1 MEKKNLRIF
10 SVLILTVVVAQL
22 QLHAQCAPNCRDINA
37 SVIYDLNSEE
47 FHAKIFWEDVVTNYE
62 DCAAPVDYAFFSRG
76 GSPINQEDEVEN
88 EDYVLF
94 SVVCDYLTGVDMV
107 LSNDLGEC
115 TSRITFKTGIPVIL
129 GRSVD
134 VYCNDSII
142 TDPAILINDL
152 LPTTIIPCDY
162 GTVVPRFVAD
172 WIDAYECDPMSD
184 TVKVIYREWEA
195 FGKNGQRGVGVDTIV
210 VRSLPDISL
219 LNTYCVE
226 RDSIYC
232 GSIDEKFGP
241 YMVYP
246 EDPNGLLDLDGDQSL
261 CDTIYFL
268 EWDFGANGLTVSPAY
283 LDAKCDIDIHVDAWE
298 YENHCSPQYKIV
310 LEIKET
316 CPALTMSQPVCTVP
330 FLGNALERVGP
341 GYWRCEFWIIDY
353 DTVPPIAEVKY
364 DKLQDQNI
372 AWPEY
377 CENQEQHGDG
387 DPIHCY
393 PTPIYPGSGYDA
405 PVVIVPAS
413 SHDCA
418 AHTYIPP
425 LCVYD
430 DWSGVKQVKARIDGI
445 GTWVLEGTGE
455 ECDELD
461 TDDLY
466 CEDHD
471 YDVAGYCYESH
482 QTIKLPKSELPYRVT
497 YEIYDYCHNI
507 DTVYSYI
514 LVKDQTKPVA
524 VADKGVTVSLSDKKV
539 WVDAYTF
546 DEGSWDN
553 CGVNFILARRTDWYE
568 ACLDLCKNYDE
579 EGEEVSAITACWSG
593 EHGDTLY
600 FPHLEE
606 DKHLDEVEAHYVK
619 TLEWLCYDGVPC
631 GDLVYNAWLYDLM
644 KYATLH
650 CVDHPYEVD
659 NKYFRHLFEQFY
671 AGNGTYY
678 DCDSSEAVEFCIEK
692 FKIIYPY
699 FDPGCEFTAHNGF
712 MTQPVGGT
720 AGLVAAGYE
729 LSAAELGLI
738 DKYEQIGGGWSKEVP
753 FDCADACGP
762 VTVEILVMDY
772 WCNWSK
778 AWTDVWVED
787 KTPVTVGKDVVEELE
802 ITCATYKEARYG
814 YGDEVHKVSLEYL
827 VNAAKEGDE
836 IAYDSLDAILG
847 GYCKAWKDPYGN
859 YVDIDGEEIDCDI
872 DFYDKRCYCKEID
885 TSIRVYD
892 EHFGYIWKDSAYTK
906 CYYDDVHQDLYKGIV
921 VVNCEENVYCE
932 QDIWCEFDHCGQ
944 GYIFR
949 KFKIWQGCP
958 PQEGYGSSHT
968 PDTIYRHQRI
978 WVGNQCEL
986 DKYMFDVPYDQTVY
1000 SCGIEYDADGSG
1012 NVSGAADP
1020 EFTGYPEYKF
1030 DDDCRI
1036 VGIAYED
1043 KVFKIVGGD
1052 EGCYKIV
1059 RTWYFADWCE
1069 GKPVEKKWWKKD
1081 KGYTDYCVQKILVVD
1096 TIPPVCTITGPVDEG
1111 GTIEAGGCDYTFN
1124 ASVNITDVCGVIE
1137 YSWQLKEIKGSEAE
1151 IFQEGYGEL
1160 NGDSTDQV
1168 DISIKDLVTGS
1179 YKLVAVI
1186 TDECQNESYCEY
1198 NFDVVTGKKPAAICL
1213 TSLTVTLNPW
1223 DTNGDGTIDTAIGTV
1238 WADEFNQSSTPPC
1251 DSEEELE
1258 FYIELLGD
1266 GMGDADSFDMT
1277 YLEDYLEVGCD
1288 QLGSDQMVRMWVVA
1302 GEGSADF
1309 CDVIL
1314 KFNANDEI
1322 CVTEGSVDTIIGE
1335 TGSLVGEILDENGI
1349 TVEHVNVIAESNEAF
1364 ASLSS
1369 GEDGSYNITAT
1380 MGSIVTLTPEKD
1392 IFPMNGVSTQDIVKL
1407 LKHIG
1412 GSELL
1417 PTKYRYL
1424 AADVNRDGFINVL
1437 DVNDIRNL
1445 ILGNTDRFPRSQS
1458 WRFLLSDYEFQTDN
1472 PAGETIPMR
1481 LTLNVD
1487 ETNMRRD
1494 FIGVKMGDVTMDNDP
1509 AQRAPRSGNEV
1520 VLVAEDAQ
1528 LQPGES
1534 IEVSLRLR
1542 DAKAL
1547 AGMQFTL
1554 QWLNEMIEISP
1565 SFGDET
1571 VAGEEH
1577 MGVRVLDDGYLLTSW
1592 TSDDGTDQD
1601 LAGDMGVISF
1611 SVKAKVALRLSD
1623 VIAINSSMLSPE
1635 AYAGI
1640 EVHPVS
1646 LQFEGEVDKPDFE
1659 FKLEQNYP
1667 NPFRASTRIRYW
1679 LPTSDDVQI
1688 TVQDV
1693 SGKSVFIQQQFSDAG
1708 WNEWILDRSG
1718 IEAPGIYMYRLETSK
1733 GTATRK
1739 MLVTQ

>member
-1 MEKKNLRIF
+1 MEKRYLRIF
-10 SVLILTVVVAQL
+10 SVLILTVVVAQM

-37 SVIYDLNSEE
+37 SIIYDPIDEE

-62 DCAAPVDYAFFSRG
+62 DCAEPVDYAFFSRG

-94 SVVCDYLTGVDMV
+94 SLVCDYLTGVDMV
-107 LSNDLGEC
+107 LSNDVGEC
-115 TSRITFKTGIPVIL
+115 TSRITFKTGVPIIR

-142 TDPAILINDL
+142 ADPDVLINDE
-152 LPTTIIPCDY
+152 LPLAIIPCDY
-162 GTVVPRFVAD
+162 SSVGPRFVAD
-172 WIDAYECDPMSD
+172 WIDAYDCDPMSD

-195 FGKNGQRGVGVDTIV
+195 FGKDGQRGVGVDTIV

-261 CDTIYFL
+261 CDTLYFL

-298 YENHCSPQYKIV
+298 YENHCSPQYKVV

-316 CPALTMSQPVCTVP
+316 CPNLTMSQSACTVP
-330 FLGNALERVGP
+330 FIGNALENVGQ

-353 DTVPPIAEVKY
+353 DTVPPLAEVKY
-364 DKLQDQNI
+364 DKLQSQNV
-372 AWPEY
+372 AWHEAY
-377 CENQEQHGDG
+377 TEGDHADLG
-387 DPIHCY
+387 GIIPYHCY
-393 PTPIYPGSGYDA
+393 NLYQCPDEMNYA

-413 SHDCA
+413 SHDCS

-430 DWSGVKQVKARIDGI
+430 EWSGVKQVKARIEGI
-445 GTWVLEGTGE
+445 GAWVLENTGE
-455 ECDELD
+455 NCDHLD
-461 TDDLY
+461 EENYPRDKHVD
-466 CEDHD
+466 ED
-471 YDVAGYCYESH
+471 VVGYCYESH
-482 QTIKLPKSELPYRVT
+482 QTVKLPKSEYPYQVL

-507 DTVYSYI
+507 DTVYAYI
-514 LVKDQTKPVA
+514 MVKDQTRPVA
-524 VADKGVTVSLSDKKV
+524 VADKEVTVSLSDKKV
-539 WVDAYTF
+539 WVDANTF

-553 CGVNFILARRTDWYE
+553 CGVNFILARRSDWYE
-568 ACLDLCKNYDE
+568 FCIDLCNDYT
-579 EGEEVSAITACWSG
+579 VCWSG
-593 EHGDTLY
+593 PHGDTLY
-600 FPHLEE
+600 MPSLEK
-606 DKHLDEVEAHYVK
+606 DKHLDEVEAHYRE
-619 TLEWLCYDGVPC
+619 TLDWLCYDGVPC
-631 GDLVYNAWLYDLM
+631 GDLIYNAWLYDLM
-644 KYATLH
+644 KYTTLH
-650 CVDHPYEVD
+650 CVDHPYEVND
-659 NKYFRHLFEQFY
+659 KYFRHLFEEFY
-671 AGNGTYY
+671 SLNPYGTTYY
-678 DCDSSEAVEFCIEK
+678 DCDPGDNVEYCYEK
-692 FKIIYPY
+692 FKLISPHTGL
-699 FDPGCEFTAHNGF
+699 GCSQINGGF
-712 MTQPVGGT
+712 MAPVANT
-720 AGLVAAGYE
+720 DPEFYE
-729 LSAAELGLI
+729 LSAADLQLV
-738 DKYEQIGGGWSKEVP
+738 DQYEQIGGGWSKQVP
-753 FDCADACGP
+753 FDCTDACGP

-787 KTPVTVGKDVVEELE
+787 KTPVSVEKDVVEELE
-802 ITCATYKEARYG
+802 ITCATYKEAKYG
-814 YGDEVHKVSLEYL
+814 YSDEVHKVSLEYL
-827 VNAAKEGDE
+827 VNAAKEGDT

-859 YVDIDGEEIDCDI
+859 YVDADGYEINCDI
-872 DFYDKRCYCKEID
+872 DFYDKYCYCEDKD
-885 TSIRVYD
+885 TQIRVYD
-892 EHFGYIWKDSAYTK
+892 EHFGYIWKDSVIQN
-906 CYYDDVHQDLYKGIV
+906 CYYDEVHKPLTKGVV
-921 VVNCEENVYCE
+921 VVNCKENVHCE
-932 QDIWCEFDHCGQ
+932 QEIWCEFDHCGQ

-949 KFKIWQGCP
+949 KFKIWSDCAGAS
-958 PQEGYGSSHT
+958 EDYGSSHI

-978 WVGNQCEL
+978 WVGNNCDL
-986 DKYMFDVPYDQTVY
+986 NKYMFDVPYDQTVY
-1000 SCGIEYDADGSG
+1000 SCGIEYDTDGSG
-1012 NVSGAADP
+1012 NVTGAADP

-1036 VGIAYED
+1036 VGIAHED
-1043 KVFKIVGGD
+1043 KVFKVVGGD

-1059 RTWYFADWCE
+1059 RTWYFADWCG
-1069 GKPVEKKWWKKD
+1069 GKPVDPLWWRNRD
-1081 KGYTDYCVQKILVVD
+1081 GEIYSCQQKILVVD
-1096 TIPPVCTITGPVDEG
+1096 TIPPVCLITGPVDDG
-1111 GTIEAGGCDYTFN
+1111 RTIEAGGCDYTFN
-1124 ASVNITDVCGVIE
+1124 ASVNISDACGIIA
-1137 YSWQLKEIKGSEAE
+1137 YSWQLKEIKGTDADVVA
-1151 IFQEGYGEL
+1151 EGYGDL
-1160 NGDSTDQV
+1160 NSDSSDQV
-1168 DISIKDLVTGS
+1168 DISVDNLITGS
-1179 YKLVAVI
+1179 YKLVTVV

-1238 WADEFNQSSTPPC
+1238 WADEFNQSSAPPC
-1251 DSEEELE
+1251 NSDEELH

-1266 GMGDADSFDMT
+1266 GLGDADSFDMT
-1277 YLEDYLEVGCD
+1277 YLDDFLEVGCD

-1302 GEGSADF
+1302 GEGNADF
-1309 CDVIL
+1309 CDVML
-1314 KFNANDEI
+1314 RVNANDEI
-1322 CVTEGSVDTIIGE
+1322 CIAEGSVDTIIGE
-1335 TGSLVGEILDENGI
+1335 TGSLVGEIVDENGI
-1349 TVEHVNVIAESNEAF
+1349 TVEHVNVITESNEAF

-1369 GEDGSYNITAT
+1369 GEDGTYNITAT

-1407 LKHIG
+1407 LRHIG

-1445 ILGNTDRFPRSQS
+1445 ILGNTDRFPRTQS

-1487 ETNMRRD
+1487 ESNMRRD

-1509 AQRAPRSGNEV
+1509 AQRAPRSGKEV
-1520 VLVAEDAQ
+1520 VLILDDAH
-1528 LQPGES
+1528 LQAGES
-1534 IEVSLRLR
+1534 MEVSVHLR
-1542 DAKAL
+1542 DDRAL
-1547 AGMQFTL
+1547 SGMQFTL
-1554 QWLNEMIEISP
+1554 EWLDEMIEITP
-1565 SFGDET
+1565 IIRD
-1571 VAGEEH
+1571 GEL
-1577 MGVRVLDDGYLLTSW
+1577 VREDHLGTRAIDQGYLLTSW
-1592 TSDDGTDQD
+1592 TSDDGMDQH
-1601 LAGDMGVISF
+1601 LANEVKMMSF
-1611 SVKAKVALRLSD
+1611 TVKAKTAVRLSD
-1623 VIAINSSMLSPE
+1623 VMTLNNTMLSPE
-1635 AYAGI
+1635 AYSGV
-1640 EVHPVS
+1640 ELHPVS
-1646 LQFEGEVDKPDFE
+1646 LQFEGEVDQPDFE

-1667 NPFRASTRIRYW
+1667 NPFRQSTTIRYW
-1679 LPTSDDVQI
+1679 LPTSDDVKI
-1688 TVQDV
+1688 VIQDV
-1693 SGKSVFIQQQFSDAG
+1693 SGKSVYVKQRPSDAG

-1718 IEAPGIYMYRLETSK
+1718 IEAPGIYMYRLESSG